1 MKIALVQYPIEN
13 NLSLSQFAQKIRRY
27 LEKAQA
33 GGVDLVL
40 FPELFLL
47 DCIDRIDV
55 STDALA
61 LQKLADEMPTFLNES
76 RAWAKEFQLHII
88 FGSMT
93 WRTSNEKIVN
103 RSYVFSKTGELHHQ
117 DKIFLT
123 PDEKAW
129 GWEGGSELRPF
140 EIDGL
145 RLQILICYDVQ
156 FANLS
161 QLISPLNIDGIFC
174 PSLTEEFG
182 RERVAIG
189 SQARAIENFSQVFVT
204 GATGGKAGLYRSRAA
219 LYGPRNEHFSGPLEN
234 VANDLVLFDWDV
246 TRLRK
251 ARAIAGIYSGRDT
264 LLRTLPIRVGE
275 CASLR
280 PGNHLGHEIK
290 V

>member
-13 NLSLSQFAQKIRRY
+13 NLSLSQFAQKTRSY
-27 LEKAQA
+27 LDKAKA
-33 GGVDLVL
+33 GGANLVL

-61 LQKLADEMPTFLNES
+61 LQKLADVMPTFLSEF
-76 RAWAKEFQLHII
+76 RAWAQEFQLHIV
-88 FGSMT
+88 FGSMP
-93 WRTSNEKIVN
+93 WRTSNGKIVN
-103 RSYVFSKTGELHHQ
+103 RSYVSTKTGELHHQ
-117 DKIFLT
+117 DKLFLT

-156 FANLS
+156 FASLS

-189 SQARAIENFSQVFVT
+189 CQARAIENFSQVFVA
-204 GATGGKAGLYRSRAA
+204 GATGGKSGLYRSRAA
-219 LYGPRNEHFSGPLEN
+219 LYGPRNEHFSGPQEN
-234 VANDLVLFDWDV
+234 MQNEIVFFEWDV

-275 CASLR
+275 CTSLS
-280 PGNHLGHEIK
+280 PSNHLGHE
-290 V
+290 VEV